1 MEIFKKIGI
10 IGGSGN
16 VGSHIAFLA
25 AMRGITRH
33 IIVHSIDIPRCK
45 GVSLDISQAA
55 CILNL
60 PVQVESSET
69 LEGLRDCEVIVMS
82 AGLPRTPNMTREDL
96 LLKNAQIMKDTMR
109 EVVKIAPDS
118 LIIVVSNP
126 LDVMT
131 YVAKQISAFPKERII
146 GMAGVLDSARLG
158 YEIKQS
164 LVDYHT
170 SVSPLVVGGHGDD
183 MLPLTRHSLVGDK
196 ALGETF
202 DEQTLSHIVKE
213 TKNGGAKIVNYYQQ
227 GSAFFAPATA
237 VVKMLE
243 VILYDTQEILPCSVY
258 LEGEYGFSDLCIGV
272 PVKLAKKGV
281 VQIVTLNLSQQE
293 QERLNIS
300 AEGIRKQI
308 EILAN
313 NHLFD

>member
-1 MEIFKKIGI
+1 MFKKIGI

-25 AMRGITRH
+25 AMRGIAKR

-45 GVSLDISQAA
+45 GVSLDVSQAA

-60 PVQVESSET
+60 PTQVESCET
-69 LEGLRDCEVIVMS
+69 LEGLKDCEVIIMS

-96 LLKNAQIMKDTMR
+96 LLKNAQILKDTMR
-109 EVVKIAPDS
+109 EIATIAPDS
-118 LIIVVSNP
+118 FIIVVSNP

-164 LVDYHT
+164 LADYHT
-170 SVSPLVVGGHGDD
+170 SVSPLVIGGHGDD
-183 MLPLTRHSLVGDK
+183 MLPLTRYSLVNDK
-196 ALGETF
+196 TLDEIF
-202 DEQTLSHIVKE
+202 DEQTLSHIIKE
-213 TKNGGAKIVNYYQQ
+213 TKNGGAKIVNYYQR
-227 GSAFFAPATA
+227 GSAYFAPATA
-237 VVKMLE
+237 VIKMLE
-243 VILYDTQEILPCSVY
+243 VILYDSQEVLSCSVY
-258 LEGEYGFSDLCIGV
+258 LEGEYGLNDLCMGV
-272 PVKLAKKGV
+272 PVKLGKKGV

-308 EILAN
+308 KILAD